1 MDFSFNFVS
10 TLVIFIAVYGMIIFR
25 NIKGVNIPIWASMCA
40 GAIAVLAL
48 GIVKIDAAF
57 SAINF
62 DVMFFLF
69 GMFVMVSGLES
80 SGMLHRVTNR
90 ILSYAKTP
98 KQILFLILVV
108 MGLLSAFLIND
119 TMALVATPI
128 VIGLAKTMNMR
139 PTPLL
144 ISLAFGITIGSM
156 MTPMGNPQ
164 NLLIALHSE
173 MKFPLLSF
181 LGYLF
186 LPTITC
192 LIVTY
197 YIVTQYYKKELCSAI
212 MLNTIP
218 NQQVTFDN
226 DLAKK
231 SSVLLI
237 VTVAGFFVIGFVKLF
252 DVSTEL
258 NFSHIAL
265 FGGIALLAV
274 SKKKKK
280 VIRGINWQILVF
292 FVVMFVFVQGLLDGG
307 VIAMFQ
313 AFMPLSMST
322 ESHMSSISIIGVSV
336 IMSQVVSN
344 VPFVAIYLPILQ
356 SYGFTST
363 DVIVWIA
370 LAAGSTLAGNLT
382 ILGAASN
389 VIILETAERRK
400 ESSFTFKEFFRIGSV
415 VTSANILILI
425 FFVLI
430 FSTI

>member
-1 MDFSFNFVS
+1 MDFSFNFVFALI
-10 TLVIFIAVYGMIIFR
+10 TFVVVYGLIIFR
-25 NIKGVNIPIWASMCA
+25 NVRGVNVPIWASMSA
-40 GAIAVLAL
+40 GAITVLAL
-48 GIVKIDAAF
+48 NIVKIDDAF

-69 GMFVMVSGLES
+69 GMFVLVSGLEY
-80 SGMLHRVTNR
+80 SGMLHHVTNR

-98 KQILFLILVV
+98 KQILFLILIV

-119 TMALVATPI
+119 TVALVATPI
-128 VIGLAKTMNMR
+128 VIGLAKTMKMR
-139 PTPLL
+139 SAPLL
-144 ISLAFGITIGSM
+144 ITLAFGITIGSM

-164 NLLIALHSE
+164 NLLVALHSE

-192 LIVTY
+192 LVATY
-197 YIVTQYYKKELCSAI
+197 YIVTQYYKKELCCAI
-212 MLNTIP
+212 MSNTVS
-218 NQQVTFDN
+218 NQHIALDN

-231 SSVLLI
+231 SSILLI
-237 VTVAGFFVIGFVKLF
+237 ATVMGFFAIGIIKLF
-252 DVSTEL
+252 GVSTTL

-265 FGGIALLAV
+265 FGGIALLAIT
-274 SKKKKK
+274 KKKKE
-280 VIRGINWQILVF
+280 IISGINWQILVF
-292 FVVMFVFVQGLLDGG
+292 FVAMFVFVQGLLDGG
-307 VIAMFQ
+307 VLALFQ
-313 AFMPLSMST
+313 AFLPLNMSYDV
-322 ESHMSSISIIGVSV
+322 SMSSISIIGVSV

-356 SYGFTST
+356 NYGFTSA

-389 VIILETAERRK
+389 VIILEAAERRK
-400 ESSFTFKEFFRIGSV
+400 EPSFTFKEFFRIGSV
-415 VTSANILILI
+415 VTAANVLILI
-425 FFVLI
+425 SFILI
-430 FSTI
+430 FSFI

>member
-1 MDFSFNFVS
+1 MDFSFSFVS
-10 TLVIFIAVYGMIIFR
+10 TLIVFVVVYGLIIFR
-25 NIKGVNIPIWASMCA
+25 NIRGVNVPIWASMCG
-40 GAIAVLAL
+40 GAIMVLVL
-48 GIVKIDAAF
+48 NIVKIDDAF

-69 GMFVMVSGLES
+69 GMFVLVSGLES
-80 SGMLHRVTNR
+80 SGMLHRLTSR

-119 TMALVATPI
+119 TVALTATPI

-139 PTPLL
+139 PAPLL

-197 YIVTQYYKKELCSAI
+197 YIVMQYYKKELCSTNVSNAI
-212 MLNTIP
+212 S
-218 NQQVTFDN
+218 NQQVILDN

-231 SSVLLI
+231 SSILLI
-237 VTVAGFFVIGFVKLF
+237 VTVTGFFVMGIVKLF
-252 DVSTEL
+252 GISTEL

-265 FGGIALLAV
+265 FGGIALLAI
-274 SKKKKK
+274 SKKKKEI
-280 VIRGINWQILVF
+280 VHGINWQILVF
-292 FVVMFVFVQGLLDGG
+292 FIAMFVFVQGLLDGG
-307 VIAMFQ
+307 VITLFQ
-313 AFMPLSMST
+313 TLLPLNISPDSPT
-322 ESHMSSISIIGVSV
+322 SSISIIGVSV
-336 IMSQVVSN
+336 IMSQAVSN

-356 SYGFTST
+356 SYGFTGA

-389 VIILETAERRK
+389 VIILEAAERRK
-400 ESSFTFKEFFRIGSV
+400 ESSFTFKEFFRVGSV
-415 VTSANILILI
+415 VTAANILILM

-430 FSTI
+430 FSIV